1 LEGTPEPG
9 PALKGKDHGA
19 VYPILNFAGKSEP
32 SAMPDFS
39 RLLAVCKE
47 VSSLSATNPVD
58 CKGHSL
64 FLLQ

>member
-1 LEGTPEPG
+1 MAGILALFIQSLIL
-9 PALKGKDHGA
+9 PANQKLS
-19 VYPILNFAGKSEP
+19 V
-32 SAMPDFS
+32 MPDFS